1 MADIFADKPAAW
13 FRSLSGRAAILEA
26 VSEARAKAR
35 RERLRGDGLLAHALE
50 CHAANL
56 AVMAK

>member
-1 MADIFADKPAAW
+1 MADIFTDKPAAW

-26 VSEARAKAR
+26 ISEARAKAR
-35 RERLRGDGLLAHALE
+35 KARLKGDGPLAHALE

-56 AVMAK
+56 SVMVK